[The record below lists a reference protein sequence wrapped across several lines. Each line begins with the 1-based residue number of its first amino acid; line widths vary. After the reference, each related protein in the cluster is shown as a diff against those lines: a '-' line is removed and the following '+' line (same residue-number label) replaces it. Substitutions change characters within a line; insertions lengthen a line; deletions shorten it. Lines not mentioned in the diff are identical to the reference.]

1 MNDDQKR
8 LFEKLSI
15 YCDRYAELI
24 PVSFVLGELRPIVS
38 GIEISIQDH
47 VSWKPS
53 QEVGMQFFFLL
64 PGFYVTL
71 VVSRWWGQ
79 FENVPWPDRLAALV
93 GGHVRGADEAS
104 KLTRRT
110 LMRYANLS
118 GVLIYRS
125 ISTAVYKRFP
135 TMEHVVQAGTTN
147 TRPNP
152 PNPSA
157 QLKRDCVRWASIAL
171 VPTYVLFL

>member
-1 MNDDQKR
+1 MLNNDQKR
-8 LFEKLSI
+8 LFERLAI

-24 PVSFVLGELRPIVS
+24 PVSFVLGESTLIAHIQIHLKLLQRSWERISDCYLR
-38 GIEISIQDH
+38 
-47 VSWKPS
+47 
-53 QEVGMQFFFLL
+53 

-93 GGHVRGADEAS
+93 GGHVRGGDEAS
-104 KLTRRT
+104 RLTRRT

-125 ISTAVYKRFP
+125 VSTAVYKRFP
-135 TMEHVVQAGTTN
+135 TMEHLVQAG
-147 TRPNP
+147 RKPNHFLFP
-152 PNPSA
+152 KLSFKV
-157 QLKRDCVRWASIAL
+157 LKKMLSSCQG
-171 VPTYVLFL
+171 